1 MFFST
6 HFRFLSLSSPKLFT
20 NNTIVENKKLFI
32 ETYGCQMNVADSEVI
47 GSILKVAGYEVCD
60 EIKEAD
66 LILLNT
72 CSIRDNAEQKIY
84 GRLDQLNAMR
94 RGKATLVGVV
104 GCMAERVKEQLIK
117 DYKVNI
123 VAGPD
128 TYLSLP
134 ELIAEAE
141 MGHPAMNIELSTTE
155 TYRDIIPMRICS
167 GNVSGYISIM
177 RGCNNFCHYC
187 VVPYTR
193 GRERSRDVQSI
204 LNEVDD
210 LVSKGFKEIILLGQ
224 NVNSYCFEG
233 ADGET
238 VTFPQLLRTVARH
251 APQTRIRFTTSH
263 PKDMSD
269 ETLHVIAE
277 EPNVCKSIHLPVQSG
292 SSVMLKAMNR
302 KYTREWY
309 LDRIEAIRNI
319 VPDCGISTDIIA
331 GFCGETEEDHQ
342 QTLSLMRHCSY
353 DAAFMFKYSERPG
366 TFASRHMKDDIE
378 DSEKVRR
385 LNEIIALQQE
395 CSTNNNRN
403 CIGHTYEV
411 LIEGVSKRSREQF
424 FGRTEQNRT
433 AVFDRKH
440 YKIGDFV
447 KVRINGSTAA
457 TLLGEIVD

>member
-1 MFFST
+1 
-6 HFRFLSLSSPKLFT
+6 
-20 NNTIVENKKLFI
+20 
-32 ETYGCQMNVADSEVI
+32 MNVADSEVI
-47 GSILKVAGYEVCD
+47 GSILEVAGYSVCED
-60 EIKEAD
+60 IKEAD

-94 RGKATLVGVV
+94 RGKSTLIGVV
-104 GCMAERVKEQLIK
+104 GCMAERVKEELINS
-117 DYKVNI
+117 YKVNI

-134 ELIAEAE
+134 ELIAQAE

-155 TYRDIIPMRICS
+155 TYRDVIPMRICS
-167 GNVSGYISIM
+167 GKVSGYISIM

-193 GRERSRDVQSI
+193 GRERSRDIQSI

-224 NVNSYCFEG
+224 NVNSYRFESE
-233 ADGET
+233 DGET
-238 VTFPQLLRTVARH
+238 VTFPQLLRRVAQH
-251 APQTRIRFTTSH
+251 APQIRIRFTTSH

-292 SSVMLKAMNR
+292 SNGMLKTMNR

-309 LDRIEAIRNI
+309 LDRIEAIRRI
-319 VPDCGISTDIIA
+319 VPDCGLSTDIIA

-342 QTLSLMRHCSY
+342 DTLSLMRYCSY

-366 TFASRHMKDDIE
+366 TMASRNLPDNVDEEVKG
-378 DSEKVRR
+378 RR
-385 LNEIIALQQE
+385 LQELIDMQVEISHQSNLKDV
-395 CSTNNNRN
+395 
-403 CIGHTYEV
+403 GKVFEV
-411 LIEGVSKRSREQF
+411 LVEGVSKKKSDEL
-424 FGRTEQNRT
+424 FGRSSQNKVIVFPDNGAKVGELVQVRVTECT
-433 AVFDRKH
+433 P
-440 YKIGDFV
+440 
-447 KVRINGSTAA
+447 A
-457 TLLGEIVD
+457 TLIGEAIKN

>member
-1 MFFST
+1 MDN
-6 HFRFLSLSSPKLFT
+6 R
-20 NNTIVENKKLFI
+20 KLFI

-47 GSILKVAGYEVCD
+47 GSILKMAGYSVCEELKD
-60 EIKEAD
+60 AD

-94 RGKATLVGVV
+94 RGKETLIGVV
-104 GCMAERVKEQLIK
+104 GCMAERVKEELIK
-117 DYKVNI
+117 NYKVNI

-134 ELIAEAE
+134 GLIAEAE
-141 MGHPAMNIELSTTE
+141 AGHAAMNIELSTTE
-155 TYRDIIPMRICS
+155 TYKDVIPTRICS
-167 GNVSGYISIM
+167 GKVSGYVSIM

-193 GRERSRDVQSI
+193 GRERSRDIQSI

-210 LVSKGFKEIILLGQ
+210 LVAKGFKEIILLGQ
-224 NVNSYCFEG
+224 NVNSYNFESEE
-233 ADGET
+233 GET
-238 VTFPQLLRTVARH
+238 VTFPQLLRRVAQH

-269 ETLHVIAE
+269 DTLRVIAE

-292 SSVMLKAMNR
+292 SSAMLKAMNR

-309 LDRIEAIRNI
+309 LERIEAIRRI
-319 VPDCGISTDIIA
+319 VPDCGLSTDIIA
-331 GFCGETEEDHQ
+331 GFCGETEEDHKD
-342 QTLSLMRHCSY
+342 TLSLMRHCSY

-366 TFASRHMKDDIE
+366 TFASKHMKDDIE

-395 CSTNNNRN
+395 CSATNNKK
-403 CIGHTYEV
+403 CIGEIYEV
-411 LIEGVSKRSREQF
+411 LIEGISKRSREQF

-433 AVFDRKH
+433 AVFDRKG

-447 KVRINGSTAA
+447 KVKINDSTAA

>member
-1 MFFST
+1 
-6 HFRFLSLSSPKLFT
+6 
-20 NNTIVENKKLFI
+20 
-32 ETYGCQMNVADSEVI
+32 MNVADSEVI
-47 GSILKVAGYEVCD
+47 GSILKVAGYSVCD
-60 EIKEAD
+60 NIKDAD

-94 RGKATLVGVV
+94 RGKSTLVGVV

-117 DYKVNI
+117 EYKVNI

-134 ELIAEAE
+134 ELIAQAE
-141 MGHPAMNIELSTTE
+141 LGHAAMNIELSATE

-204 LNEVDD
+204 LNEADD
-210 LVSKGFKEIILLGQ
+210 LVAKGFKEIILLGQ
-224 NVNSYCFEG
+224 NVNSYCFESE
-233 ADGET
+233 DGEKT
-238 VTFPQLLRTVARH
+238 TFPQLLRKVARH
-251 APQTRIRFTTSH
+251 APGTRIRFTTSH

-269 ETLHVIAE
+269 ETLRVIAE

-292 SSVMLKAMNR
+292 SSAMLKAMNR

-309 LDRIEAIRNI
+309 LDRIEAIRRI

-342 QTLSLMRHCSY
+342 QTLSLMKYCSY

-366 TFASRHMKDDIE
+366 TFASKHMKDDIE

-395 CSTNNNRN
+395 CSAANNRK
-403 CIGHTYEV
+403 CIGQTYEV

-433 AVFDRKH
+433 AVFDRNG
-440 YKIGDFV
+440 YRIGDFV
-447 KVRINGSTAA
+447 KVKINDSTAA

>member
-1 MFFST
+1 MRIKISFFI
-6 HFRFLSLSSPKLFT
+6 
-20 NNTIVENKKLFI
+20 TIFAKTFQRTKMEENKKLYI
-32 ETYGCQMNVADSEVI
+32 ETYGCQMNIADSEVI

-60 EIKEAD
+60 SIEAAD

-94 RGKATLVGVV
+94 RGKSTLIGVV

-117 DYKVNI
+117 DYRVNI

-134 ELIAEAE
+134 GLIAEAE

-155 TYRDIIPMRICS
+155 TYRDVIPMRICS

-210 LVSKGFKEIILLGQ
+210 LVAKGFKEIILLGQ
-224 NVNSYCFEG
+224 NVNSYRFDNGEG
-233 ADGET
+233 QT
-238 VTFPQLLRTVARH
+238 VTFQQLLRTVARH
-251 APQTRIRFTTSH
+251 APGTRIRFTTSH

-309 LDRIEAIRNI
+309 IDRIEAIRRI

-342 QTLSLMRHCSY
+342 QTLSLMKYCSY

-366 TFASRHMKDDIE
+366 TFASKHMKDDIE

-395 CSTNNNRN
+395 CSAANNRN
-403 CIGHTYEV
+403 CIGHTYRV
-411 LIEGVSKRSREQF
+411 LIEGVSKRSKEQF

-433 AVFDRKH
+433 AVFDRKN
-440 YKIGDFV
+440 YRIGDFV
-447 KVRINGSTAA
+447 DVRINGSTAA